1 MRDGLREIVDR
12 ELSGLRW
19 QPRNRSAV
27 LARTKG
33 EPKMKKRMSA
43 GLILAVAL
51 TLAAVS
57 ALAVYALT
65 RSPEAEAK
73 YQARQAV
80 MDAYGLTAETM
91 GLFHAEHEETDDGWR
106 VTFRALAN
114 IDPGRAGV
122 YTVEKTADGRTAAW
136 SHDGLDPAL
145 WRGGDLTAPA
155 YGQEQLLYALNEG
168 QEEALALARESAA
181 SGPMQTPPVPAP
193 VNEDASV
200 WMDVREVEPGPE
212 DMSLAEAKEIMR
224 AAAQEELGLSGAG
237 RPPWARRRILTRWA
251 RGWWRTMRA
260 GACGSLR
267 WRWIWAIRISA
278 AARSWT
284 PAPGKSCC
292 LIMNRAETAEYA
304 KRRGASHG
312 PFFFWPRGPFTPRRA
327 GRPRRPR

>member
-145 WRGGDLTAPA
+145 WRGEDLTAPA

-181 SGPMQTPPVPAP
+181 SGPMQTPPAPAP

-237 RPPWARRRILTRWA
+237 
-251 RGWWRTMRA
+251 
-260 GACGSLR
+260 
-267 WRWIWAIRISA
+267 A
-278 AARSWT
+278 AAVG
-284 PAPGKSCC
+284 A
-292 LIMNRAETAEYA
+292 AEDFDEV
-304 KRRGASHG
+304 GA
-312 PFFFWPRGPFTPRRA
+312 RLVEDNA
-327 GRPRRPR
+327 GRRMWEFAVEVDLGDTHISGGAFVDAGTGEIVLFDYESGGNG

>member
-106 VTFRALAN
+106 VNFRASGMVDA
-114 IDPGRAGV
+114 GRAGV
-122 YTVEKTADGRTAAW
+122 YTVEKTADGMAAAW

-145 WRGGDLTAPA
+145 WRGEDLTAPA

-181 SGPMQTPPVPAP
+181 SGPMQTPPAPAP

-224 AAAQEELGLSGAG
+224 AAAREELGLSGAG
-237 RPPWARRRILTRWA
+237 
-251 RGWWRTMRA
+251 
-260 GACGSLR
+260 
-267 WRWIWAIRISA
+267 A
-278 AARSWT
+278 AAVG
-284 PAPGKSCC
+284 A
-292 LIMNRAETAEYA
+292 AEDFDEV
-304 KRRGASHG
+304 GA
-312 PFFFWPRGPFTPRRA
+312 RLVEDNA
-327 GRPRRPR
+327 GRRMWEFAVEVDMGDTHISGGAFVDARTGEIVLFDYESGGNG

>member
-19 QPRNRSAV
+19 QPRNRHAV

-33 EPKMKKRMSA
+33 EPKMKKRLSA
-43 GLILAVAL
+43 GLILAVVL

-65 RSPEAEAK
+65 RSPEAEAI

-91 GLFHAEHEETDDGWR
+91 GWR
-106 VTFRALAN
+106 VTFRALTN
-114 IDPGRAGV
+114 VDPERAGV
-122 YTVEKTADGRTAAW
+122 YTVEKTADGMTAAW

-168 QEEALALARESAA
+168 QEEALELARENAA
-181 SGPMQTPPVPAP
+181 SGPAQTPSVSAP

-200 WMDVREVEPGPE
+200 WMDVREVEPGPGE
-212 DMSLAEAKEIMR
+212 ISLAEAKEIMR
-224 AAAQEELGLSGAG
+224 SAAQEELGLTGAEAAAVG
-237 RPPWARRRILTRWA
+237 TAEDFDE
-251 RGWWRTMRA
+251 A
-260 GACGSLR
+260 GARLVEDNTGR
-267 WRWIWAIRISA
+267 RMWEFAVEVDVGDTHISGGVFVDA
-278 AARSWT
+278 NT
-284 PAPGKSCC
+284 GEIV
-292 LIMNRAETAEYA
+292 LFDYA
-304 KRRGASHG
+304 SGG
-312 PFFFWPRGPFTPRRA
+312 NG
-327 GRPRRPR
+327 

>member
-122 YTVEKTADGRTAAW
+122 YTVEKTADGMTAAW

-181 SGPMQTPPVPAP
+181 SGPMQTPPAPAP

-237 RPPWARRRILTRWA
+237 
-251 RGWWRTMRA
+251 
-260 GACGSLR
+260 
-267 WRWIWAIRISA
+267 A
-278 AARSWT
+278 AAVG
-284 PAPGKSCC
+284 A
-292 LIMNRAETAEYA
+292 AEDFDEV
-304 KRRGASHG
+304 GA
-312 PFFFWPRGPFTPRRA
+312 RLVEDNA
-327 GRPRRPR
+327 GRRMWEFAVEVDLGDTHISGGAFVDARTGEIVLFDYESGGNG

>member
-43 GLILAVAL
+43 GLILAVVL
-51 TLAAVS
+51 MLAAVS

-91 GLFHAEHEETDDGWR
+91 GLFHAEHEETNDGWR

-145 WRGGDLTAPA
+145 WRGEDLTAPA

-181 SGPMQTPPVPAP
+181 SGPMQTPPAPAP

-237 RPPWARRRILTRWA
+237 
-251 RGWWRTMRA
+251 
-260 GACGSLR
+260 
-267 WRWIWAIRISA
+267 A
-278 AARSWT
+278 AAVG
-284 PAPGKSCC
+284 A
-292 LIMNRAETAEYA
+292 AEDFDEV
-304 KRRGASHG
+304 GA
-312 PFFFWPRGPFTPRRA
+312 RLVEDNA
-327 GRPRRPR
+327 GRRMWEFAVEVDLGDTHISGGAFVDARTGEIVLFDYESGGNG

>member
-91 GLFHAEHEETDDGWR
+91 GLFHAEHEETNDGWR

-145 WRGGDLTAPA
+145 WRGEDLTAPA

-181 SGPMQTPPVPAP
+181 SGPMQTPPAPAP

-237 RPPWARRRILTRWA
+237 
-251 RGWWRTMRA
+251 
-260 GACGSLR
+260 
-267 WRWIWAIRISA
+267 A
-278 AARSWT
+278 AAVG
-284 PAPGKSCC
+284 A
-292 LIMNRAETAEYA
+292 AEAFDEG
-304 KRRGASHG
+304 GA
-312 PFFFWPRGPFTPRRA
+312 RLVEDNA
-327 GRPRRPR
+327 GRRMWEFAVEVNVGDTHISGGAFVDAYTGEIVLFDYASGGNG

>member
-51 TLAAVS
+51 MLAAVS

-145 WRGGDLTAPA
+145 WRGEDLTAPA

-181 SGPMQTPPVPAP
+181 SGPMQTPPAPAP

-224 AAAQEELGLSGAG
+224 SAAQEELGLSGAG
-237 RPPWARRRILTRWA
+237 
-251 RGWWRTMRA
+251 
-260 GACGSLR
+260 
-267 WRWIWAIRISA
+267 A
-278 AARSWT
+278 AAVG
-284 PAPGKSCC
+284 A
-292 LIMNRAETAEYA
+292 AEDFDEV
-304 KRRGASHG
+304 GA
-312 PFFFWPRGPFTPRRA
+312 RLVEDNA
-327 GRPRRPR
+327 GRRMWEFAVEVDLGDTHISGGAFVDARTGEIVLFDYESGGNG

>member
-1 MRDGLREIVDR
+1 MRDGLKEIVDR

-19 QPRNRSAV
+19 QPWNRNAV

-145 WRGGDLTAPA
+145 WRGEDLTAPA
-155 YGQEQLLYALNEG
+155 YGQEQLLCALNEG

-181 SGPMQTPPVPAP
+181 SGPMQTPPAPAP

-237 RPPWARRRILTRWA
+237 
-251 RGWWRTMRA
+251 
-260 GACGSLR
+260 
-267 WRWIWAIRISA
+267 A
-278 AARSWT
+278 AAVG
-284 PAPGKSCC
+284 A
-292 LIMNRAETAEYA
+292 AEDFDEV
-304 KRRGASHG
+304 GA
-312 PFFFWPRGPFTPRRA
+312 RLVEDNA
-327 GRPRRPR
+327 GRRMWEFAVEVDLGDTHISGGAFVDACTGEIVLFDYASGGNG

>member
-19 QPRNRSAV
+19 QPRNRHAV

-51 TLAAVS
+51 MLAAVS

-91 GLFHAEHEETDDGWR
+91 GLFHAEHEETNDGWR

-145 WRGGDLTAPA
+145 WRGEDLTAPA

-181 SGPMQTPPVPAP
+181 SGPMQTPPAPAP

-212 DMSLAEAKEIMR
+212 DMSLAQAKEIMR
-224 AAAQEELGLSGAG
+224 TAAREELGLTEAGAAAVGTAEDFDEAGARLVEDSAG
-237 RPPWARRRILTRWA
+237 RRMWEFAVEVDMGDTHISGGAFVDARTGEIVLFD
-251 RGWWRTMRA
+251 
-260 GACGSLR
+260 
-267 WRWIWAIRISA
+267 
-278 AARSWT
+278 
-284 PAPGKSCC
+284 
-292 LIMNRAETAEYA
+292 YA
-304 KRRGASHG
+304 SGG
-312 PFFFWPRGPFTPRRA
+312 NG
-327 GRPRRPR
+327 

>member
-145 WRGGDLTAPA
+145 WRGEDLTAPA

-181 SGPMQTPPVPAP
+181 SGPMQTPPAPAP

-212 DMSLAEAKEIMR
+212 DMGLAEAKEIMR
-224 AAAQEELGLSGAG
+224 AAAQEELGLSGAE
-237 RPPWARRRILTRWA
+237 
-251 RGWWRTMRA
+251 
-260 GACGSLR
+260 
-267 WRWIWAIRISA
+267 A
-278 AARSWT
+278 AAVG
-284 PAPGKSCC
+284 A
-292 LIMNRAETAEYA
+292 AEDFDEV
-304 KRRGASHG
+304 GA
-312 PFFFWPRGPFTPRRA
+312 RLVEDNA
-327 GRPRRPR
+327 GRRMWEFAVEVDLGDTHISGGALVDACTGEIVLFDYESGGNG

>member
-19 QPRNRSAV
+19 QPRNRNAV

-33 EPKMKKRMSA
+33 EPKMKKRLST
-43 GLILAVAL
+43 GLILAVVL

-65 RSPEAEAK
+65 RTPEAEAI

-91 GLFHAEHEETDDGWR
+91 GLFHAAYEETDGGWR
-106 VTFRALAN
+106 VTIRALAS
-114 IDPGRAGV
+114 IDPERAGV
-122 YTVEKTADGRTAAW
+122 YTVEKAQSGMTVSW

-168 QEEALALARESAA
+168 WEEALALGESAA
-181 SGPMQTPPVPAP
+181 SGPVQTPSVSAP

-200 WMDVREVEPGPE
+200 WMDVREVEPGPGE
-212 DMSLAEAKEIMR
+212 ISLAEAKEIMR
-224 AAAQEELGLSGAG
+224 SAAQEELGLSGAEAAALG
-237 RPPWARRRILTRWA
+237 AGEA
-251 RGWWRTMRA
+251 YDAA
-260 GACGSLR
+260 GARLVED
-267 WRWIWAIRISA
+267 
-278 AARSWT
+278 
-284 PAPGKSCC
+284 
-292 LIMNRAETAEYA
+292 N
-304 KRRGASHG
+304 
-312 PFFFWPRGPFTPRRA
+312 A
-327 GRPRRPR
+327 GRRMWEFAVEADVGDTHISGGAFVDAYTGEIVLFDYESGGNG